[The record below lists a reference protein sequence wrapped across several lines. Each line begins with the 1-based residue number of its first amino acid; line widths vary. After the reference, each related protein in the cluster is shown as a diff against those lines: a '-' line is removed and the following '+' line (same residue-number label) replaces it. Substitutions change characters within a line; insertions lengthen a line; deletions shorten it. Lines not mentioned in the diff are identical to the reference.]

1 MSVMYMMEELFPKA
15 TKADIARAKEDLRK
29 YREDK
34 QKVLLF
40 ESEPPETEIQIR
52 RQAALIKSTRRIERA
67 ISQITFADVRSVMEY
82 RFLKGNS
89 RAATILYFSGW
100 HCCEKT
106 IDRKITEG
114 ILSVADTLLYLD

>member
-1 MSVMYMMEELFPKA
+1 MSVMYMEELFPEA
-15 TKADIARAKEDLRK
+15 TQADIARAKVALRK
-29 YREDK
+29 YRENK

-52 RQAALIKSTRRIERA
+52 RQAALIKSTRRIEKA

-82 RFLKGNS
+82 RFIKGNS
-89 RAATILYFSGW
+89 RAAILYFSGW

-114 ILSVADTLLYLD
+114 ILSVANTLLYFD